1 MGGRFDFS
9 KRMNIFILF
18 FISIIL
24 CFSSST
30 LFIVHLVRIL
40 LLVSIDRIPSIC
52 LDGRI
57 IYIRACYKFE
67 DNFGKVRKRTGNPG
81 CCLNNLIELVFF
93 LRIIKMSKEKR
104 KIGWRQLT
112 IFVRVEINLNRID
125 GSICRD

>member
-1 MGGRFDFS
+1 MD
-9 KRMNIFILF
+9 IFILF

-67 DNFGKVRKRTGNPG
+67 GNFGKVRKRTGNPG

>member
-1 MGGRFDFS
+1 MD
-9 KRMNIFILF
+9 IFILF

>member
-1 MGGRFDFS
+1 
-9 KRMNIFILF
+9 MNIFILF

-24 CFSSST
+24 YFSSST

-67 DNFGKVRKRTGNPG
+67 GNFGKVRKRTGNLG
-81 CCLNNLIELVFF
+81 CCLNNRIESVFF